1 MSPTVFLTQLL
12 PLIVFIVVDA
22 LVTDVRISIACAIV
36 FAAGQLAYTFF
47 KTRQI
52 DWFVVLDVGL
62 IAGLGGVSIAL
73 ENELFFKIKPAI
85 IEAIGV
91 IFMLALIVAPQR
103 FLLGYLGRLT
113 PGQPLRPEALGMM
126 KAMLGW
132 LSLYTVLHIGA
143 VLYTAFFCSKRTWAV
158 VSGPGFYVIFIP
170 IMIVV
175 LRRAWR
181 AKRARRMVATDSSG
195 DGVIR

>member
-1 MSPTVFLTQLL
+1 VSPTVFLTQLL

-22 LVTDVRISIACAIV
+22 LVTDVRISIACAVV
-36 FAAGQLAYTFF
+36 FALGQLAYTFF

-62 IAGLGGVSIAL
+62 IGILGGVSIAL
-73 ENELFFKIKPAI
+73 ENELLFKIKPAI

-91 IFMLALIVAPQR
+91 IFMLALILAPER
-103 FLLGYLGRLT
+103 FLLGYLGRLS
-113 PGQPLRPEALGMM
+113 PSRPLRPEALGMM
-126 KAMLGW
+126 KTMLGW

-143 VLYTAFFCSKRTWAV
+143 VLYTAFFSSKRTWAV

-181 AKRARRMVATDSSG
+181 ARRARRAV
-195 DGVIR
+195 